1 MAERWRGV
9 TDQGTNPGRHRPGTV
24 WNPLGTVPALV
35 LGALMITESS
45 AIACH
50 GNSIIIRKPSIR
62 FAAAPARTC
71 YSDISI
77 AQATLLKLLKP

>member
-1 MAERWRGV
+1 MAERGRGAV
-9 TDQGTNPGRHRPGTV
+9 TDQGTNPGRDRPGTV

-50 GNSIIIRKPSIR
+50 GKFHHHQKAVDPLRSS
-62 FAAAPARTC
+62 AR
-71 YSDISI
+71 
-77 AQATLLKLLKP
+77 ANM